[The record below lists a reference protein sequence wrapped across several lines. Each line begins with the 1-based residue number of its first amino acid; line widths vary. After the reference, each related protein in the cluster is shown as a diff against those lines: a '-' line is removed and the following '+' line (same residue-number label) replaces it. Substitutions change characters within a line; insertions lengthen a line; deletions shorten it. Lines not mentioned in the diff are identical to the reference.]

1 MEETKKSRNPIIIGL
16 LIVAVILVISRL
28 SNSGKA
34 IRPEI
39 ESVVSPTPTTE
50 QTPTTMVDVGNGQIT
65 IEAGSFYFT
74 PNLIRVKKGEKIKLI
89 LKANDLMHDFNIDEL
104 GVKVPVTKAGN
115 SSIVEFTADKAGEFE
130 YYCSIGEHRQRGQV
144 GKLIVIE

>member
-1 MEETKKSRNPIIIGL
+1 MPRF
-16 LIVAVILVISRL
+16 VISFTVVLIALLGGFFFYRNYQ
-28 SNSGKA
+28 SKA
-34 IRPEI
+34 RELPLISEAPAAQEARVI
-39 ESVVSPTPTTE
+39 EV
-50 QTPTTMVDVGNGQIT
+50 
-65 IEAGSFYFT
+65 EAGSFYFT